1 MQHSAHSP
9 YWLNAPLAKARSDE
23 SGFPRLNVCV
33 PTVRGMDAQTST
45 MPEDLEAPRRFF
57 LVNWIVIGAMGAALA
72 LSVAVRSLSAE
83 LTGFALAA
91 GYVGLSGGLSRHDGC
106 APLRR
111 DPQVMFM
118 FGGIVQIVL
127 MTAIMTPLAHL
138 AAVADI
144 STHGAKLFAIDRA
157 LGTDVAAYV
166 RFIDDHPALSALAN
180 FAYTMMRWPIFVVP
194 VALAAIGRYRRVEEF
209 TFGFG
214 AALSAMTVIAALL
227 PSGWAGVLQPLQL
240 SDVGGVVVS
249 PTFHAACAVLCVWA
263 LWPVR
268 WSRPILACAAGLAL
282 AAVPIEGGHLLIV
295 LIAGIAVGV
304 LAITAA
310 RCVALAIVRRPRVDR
325 AESPP
330 FSAIVPAE

>member
-1 MQHSAHSP
+1 M
-9 YWLNAPLAKARSDE
+9 N
-23 SGFPRLNVCV
+23 
-33 PTVRGMDAQTST
+33 AQTST
-45 MPEDLEAPRRFF
+45 MPEDLEAARRFF

-91 GYVGLSGGLSRHDGC
+91 GYVGLSGGLSGHNGC

-138 AAVADI
+138 AAVTDI
-144 STHGAKLFAIDRA
+144 STHGAKLFTIDRA

-166 RFIDDHPALSALAN
+166 RFIDGHPALYALAN

-209 TFGFG
+209 TFAFG
-214 AALSAMTVIAALL
+214 AALGAMTVVAALL
-227 PSGWAGVLQPLQL
+227 PSGGAGALRPLQL

-249 PTFHAACAVLCVWA
+249 PSFHAACAVLCAWA

-282 AAVPIEGGHLLIV
+282 AAVPIEGGHRLIV

-304 LAITAA
+304 LAIAAA
-310 RCVALAIVRRPRVDR
+310 RCVALTIARRPHVDL
-325 AESPP
+325 AGPSP